1 MPQDPE
7 ILVELTSARTEF
19 EAETIAE
26 TLRSEGIPAEVF
38 GLSSRVA
45 QWELGINTS
54 QKIMVRRQDLVR
66 AAEVLKA
73 NKADSVD
80 LDWSEVDVG
89 QPTPDMVVSPHVEEQ
104 KKSGAKWRWWAL
116 AIAVT
121 VGSLL
126 CYEAAVKA
134 DQYDGIMRGCFP
146 PMKGIQPSP

>member
-26 TLRSEGIPAEVF
+26 TLRAEGIPTEVF

-54 QKIMVRRQDLVR
+54 QKIMVRRQDLTR
-66 AAEVLKA
+66 ATEVLKA

-89 QPTPDMVVSPHVEEQ
+89 QPTPETHGRGPTVEIQSTAGDAWKLRLILGSILVVVGVLLWGWVTKVQ
-104 KKSGAKWRWWAL
+104 K
-116 AIAVT
+116 
-121 VGSLL
+121 
-126 CYEAAVKA
+126 
-134 DQYDGIMRGCFP
+134 
-146 PMKGIQPSP
+146 

>member
-73 NKADSVD
+73 NKVDSVD
-80 LDWSEVDVG
+80 LDWDEVDVG
-89 QPTPDMVVSPHVEEQ
+89 KPTPDMVVSPHVEEQ
-104 KKSGAKWRWWAL
+104 KKGGAKWRWWAL
-116 AIAVT
+116 AVVITA
-121 VGSLL
+121 GSLL
-126 CYEAAVKA
+126 AYGAEVYKEHQREYVCGY
-134 DQYDGIMRGCFP
+134 GTSRG
-146 PMKGIQPSP
+146 QR

>member
-45 QWELGINTS
+45 QWELGINTA
-54 QKIMVRRQDLVR
+54 QKIMVRRQDVVR
-66 AAEVLKA
+66 ANEVLKA

-80 LDWSEVDVG
+80 LDWDEVDVG
-89 QPTPDMVVSPHVEEQ
+89 QPTSETHGRGPTVEIQSTGEAWKLRLILGLIVVF
-104 KKSGAKWRWWAL
+104 
-116 AIAVT
+116 
-121 VGSLL
+121 VGVLL
-126 CYEAAVKA
+126 WGYVS
-134 DQYDGIMRGCFP
+134 
-146 PMKGIQPSP
+146 KGR